1 MLCLLAARAKSLRAL
16 ARLAIIPSVFN
27 INEPLLF
34 GLPIVLN
41 PSLAVPFLLG
51 PLVSASIAY
60 LAFSLH
66 WVARPAYEV
75 LWTLPAPVGAFLSCA
90 DPRAVVLE
98 LCTLGI
104 GCALWWPFVRRLD
117 RRRRQAEEAS
127 ESQQC

>member
-51 PLVSASIAY
+51 PMVSAAIAY
-60 LAFSLH
+60 LALSLS
-66 WVARPAYEV
+66 WVSRPAYEV
-75 LWTLPAPVGAFLSCA
+75 VWTLPAPIGALLACA
-90 DPRAVVLE
+90 DGRAVALE
-98 LCTLGI
+98 LTTLGVSA
-104 GCALWWPFVRRLD
+104 CLW
-117 RRRRQAEEAS
+117 
-127 ESQQC
+127 